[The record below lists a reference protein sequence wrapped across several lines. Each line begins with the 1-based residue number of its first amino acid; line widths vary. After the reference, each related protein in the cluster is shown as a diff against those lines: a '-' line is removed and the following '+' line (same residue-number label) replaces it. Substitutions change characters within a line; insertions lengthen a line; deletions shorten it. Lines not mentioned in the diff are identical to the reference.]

1 MLYALIT
8 VSIGCAVALVGCGLA
23 LGYRRA
29 LQASEGEIAH
39 LRAQVA
45 HLTNAPQP
53 PPKKAREGD
62 VRFPDFGA
70 KEPVRA

>member
-29 LQASEGEIAH
+29 LQASEGEITH
-39 LRAQVA
+39 LRRQVA
-45 HLTNAPQP
+45 HLTNAPP
-53 PPKKAREGD
+53 PPPADAKKGD
-62 VRFPDFGA
+62 VRFADFGT
-70 KEPVRA
+70 KERA